1 MGERILARL
10 HVGEE
15 IIGQLK
21 AIARETAI
29 GGAAVTGL
37 GAVREATL
45 ALYDPAARRYIETR
59 LEEDLEI
66 ASMVGNISW
75 VGDDPIAHM
84 HGVLSRADC
93 TTAAGHI
100 MRAVVSVTVEVMMTV
115 YPERVVRA
123 PDESVGLNLLSLRRT
138 PEAP

>member
-1 MGERILARL
+1 MGDRILARL

-21 AIARETAI
+21 TIARETAI

-75 VGDDPIAHM
+75 LGDDPIAHV